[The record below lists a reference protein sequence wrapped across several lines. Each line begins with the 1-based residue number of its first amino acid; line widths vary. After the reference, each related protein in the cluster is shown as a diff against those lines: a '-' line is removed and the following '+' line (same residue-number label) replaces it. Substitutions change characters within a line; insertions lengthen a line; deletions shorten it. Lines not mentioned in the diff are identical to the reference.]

1 MGLDITIYR
10 EEILSRDI
18 GKGETII
25 KRNNMYE
32 AKGWELGDFLIE
44 TFDIEN
50 CVPQIIEPEEALA
63 KVKQEL
69 KDLEYQPTLGGYNN
83 ISQEWVD
90 GYVDNLKN
98 MVAVLTEAV
107 NEEQNE
113 SGFKGMWE
121 WELSW

>member
-1 MGLDITIYR
+1 MGLDITITR

-18 GKGETII
+18 EKGETII
-25 KRNNMYE
+25 KRNFMYD
-32 AKGWELGDFLIE
+32 AKGWELGQFLID
-44 TFDIEN
+44 TFDLDN
-50 CVPQIIEPEEALA
+50 CVSQIIEPEEALA

>member
-10 EEILSRDI
+10 EEILSRDYE
-18 GKGETII
+18 KGETII

-50 CVPQIIEPEEALA
+50 CVHQIIEPEEALE
-63 KVKQEL
+63 KVGKEL
-69 KDLEYQPTLGGYNN
+69 KELAYQPSLGGYNN

-90 GYVDNLKN
+90 GYVENLQR
-98 MVAVLTEAV
+98 MADVLTEAMT
-107 NEEQNE
+107 EEK
-113 SGFKGMWE
+113 KGVWE
-121 WELSW
+121 WELWW

>member
-50 CVPQIIEPEEALA
+50 CVHQIIEPEETLRL
-63 KVKQEL
+63 VKREL
-69 KDLEYQPTLGGYNN
+69 EDLDYQPKLGGYNN
-83 ISQEWVD
+83 VSQEWVD
-90 GYVDNLKN
+90 GYEEDLKN

-107 NEEQNE
+107 DEVK
-113 SGFKGMWE
+113 KGEAFGEWK
-121 WELSW
+121 WELWW

>member
-1 MGLDITIYR
+1 MGLDITITR
-10 EEILSRDI
+10 EEILSRDFE
-18 GKGETII
+18 KGETII
-25 KRNNMYE
+25 KRNFMYD
-32 AKGWELGDFLIE
+32 AKGWELGQFLID
-44 TFDIEN
+44 TFDLDN
-50 CVPQIIEPEEALA
+50 CVSQIIEPEEALA

>member
-1 MGLDITIYR
+1 
-10 EEILSRDI
+10 
-18 GKGETII
+18 
-25 KRNNMYE
+25 MYD
-32 AKGWELGDFLIE
+32 AKGWELGQFLID
-44 TFDIEN
+44 TFDIDN
-50 CVPQIIEPEEALA
+50 CVSQWIEPEEALA

>member
-10 EEILSRDI
+10 EEILSRDFE
-18 GKGETII
+18 KGETII

-50 CVPQIIEPEEALA
+50 CVHQIIEPEEALE
-63 KVKQEL
+63 KVGKEL
-69 KDLEYQPTLGGYNN
+69 KELAYQPSLGGYNN

-90 GYVDNLKN
+90 GYEEDLKN

-107 NEEQNE
+107 DEVK
-113 SGFKGMWE
+113 KGEAFGEWK
-121 WELSW
+121 WELWW

>member
-1 MGLDITIYR
+1 MGMDITITR
-10 EEILSRDI
+10 EQILSRDFE
-18 GKGETII
+18 KGETII

-32 AKGWELGDFLIE
+32 AKGWELGDFLIQ
-44 TFDIEN
+44 TFDLDN
-50 CVPQIIEPEEALA
+50 CVPQIIEPEETLRL
-63 KVKQEL
+63 VKREL
-69 KDLEYQPTLGGYNN
+69 EDLDYQPKLGGYNN
-83 ISQEWVD
+83 VSQEWVD
-90 GYVDNLKN
+90 GYEEDLKN